1 MMYNEIW
8 QILIEHAKKNIAYMC
23 IILSNSFEK
32 KCFKREITK
41 IYWLSI
47 NLFTFDLVIIWFIS
61 YSN

>member
-32 KCFKREITK
+32 NVLKEKLLKYIGFQS
-41 IYWLSI
+41 IYLHLTWL
-47 NLFTFDLVIIWFIS
+47 
-61 YSN
+61 